1 VKRERDVKDAVKKIL
16 DQAGAYFF
24 MPVPTGYGR
33 HGIPDFIVC
42 HKGRFIAIETKFGDR
57 KPTKYQEL
65 ELQKIQIAGGIAL
78 VINESNLDTLKKVL
92 VQ

>member
-1 VKRERDVKDAVKKIL
+1 MRREKDVKAAVRRIL

-42 HKGRFIAIETKFGDR
+42 QKGRFIAVETKFGDR
-57 KPTKYQEL
+57 RPTKYQEL
-65 ELQKIQIAGGIAL
+65 ELQKIQAAGGIAL
-78 VINESNLDTLKKVL
+78 VINEFNLDTLKKVL
-92 VQ
+92 IP